1 MPDTEGLQILRS
13 DQKPEKRAAEILPDW
28 RAWAQRAGY
37 RQRLTVPARSGA
49 LSITIE
55 TWERSAGPDK
65 FLLYHPLLPGT
76 SNTEALY
83 IIGDKATLE
92 SMLSAARQLAQGV
105 LRMVEARDSVVR
117 EQKAQQN

>member
-1 MPDTEGLQILRS
+1 MDNTGLQILRS
-13 DQKPEKRAAEILPDW
+13 DQQPEKRAAEIIPDW

-37 RQRLTVPARSGA
+37 RQRLTVPTSAGA

-55 TWERSAGPDK
+55 TWERPTGPDK
-65 FLLYHPLLPGT
+65 FLLYHPLIPGT

-83 IIGDKATLE
+83 IVADRATLE
-92 SMLSAARQLAQGV
+92 SMLNAARQLAQSV
-105 LRMVEARDSVVR
+105 MQMVQASASYAR

>member
-37 RQRLTVPARSGA
+37 RQRLTVPTSAGA
-49 LSITIE
+49 LSVTFE
-55 TWERSAGPDK
+55 VWQRASVQDQY
-65 FLLYHPLLPGT
+65 LLYHPLLPET
-76 SNTEALY
+76 SNTEALF
-83 IIGDKATLE
+83 IIADKDTLE
-92 SMLSAARQLAQGV
+92 SMLSAARQLAQGAMS
-105 LRMVEARDSVVR
+105 MVQARDTITR

>member
-1 MPDTEGLQILRS
+1 MPDNIGLQILRS

-37 RQRLTVPARSGA
+37 RQRLTVPASSGA

-65 FLLYHPLLPGT
+65 FLLYHPLIPGT

-83 IIGDKATLE
+83 IVADRATLE
-92 SMLSAARQLAQGV
+92 SMLNAARQLAQSV
-105 LRMVEARDSVVR
+105 MQMVQASASYAR